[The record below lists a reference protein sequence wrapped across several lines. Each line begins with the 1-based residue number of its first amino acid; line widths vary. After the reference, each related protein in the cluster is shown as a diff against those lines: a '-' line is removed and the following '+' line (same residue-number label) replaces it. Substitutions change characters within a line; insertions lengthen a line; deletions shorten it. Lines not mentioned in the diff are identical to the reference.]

1 MCLVPPKIS
10 HFDFAKDLNVG
21 DRTSVQCVVVTGDLP
36 LIFTWLKDNV
46 PIKVNGIVSSNDEVI
61 NIVEPRYNNDNNNRF
76 NSKDGSSSSIKT
88 SNNDNNLITIRQN
101 DDFTSALSI
110 ITITK
115 QQAGQYSCRVQND
128 AATVQYSAQLKVNG
142 IKHPALKAIIWKM
155 TFSLPFFVA
164 IYSINVLYFIFLY
177 YVLCV
182 CVVVEQNHQNLDLMA
197 LARDILHVTGF

>member
-46 PIKVNGIVSSNDEVI
+46 PIKANGILNNNEEII
-61 NIVEPRYNNDNNNRF
+61 NNEPRYNNDNNNRF
-76 NSKDGSSSSIKT
+76 NSKDASIKT
-88 SNNDNNLITIRQN
+88 TNNDNNLITIRQN

-142 IKHPALKAIIWKM
+142 ITDIKTIIWKM
-155 TFSLPFFVA
+155 TFSLPFA
-164 IYSINVLYFIFLY
+164 TLSINVFF
-177 YVLCV
+177 V
-182 CVVVEQNHQNLDLMA
+182 CVVCGCSEKT
-197 LARDILHVTGF
+197 IKI

>member
-1 MCLVPPKIS
+1 MISINYTLWYFLCLVPPKIS

-46 PIKVNGIVSSNDEVI
+46 PIKANGIVNSNEEII
-61 NIVEPRYNNDNNNRF
+61 NNEPRYNNDNNNRF
-76 NSKDGSSSSIKT
+76 NSKDGSIKNN
-88 SNNDNNLITIRQN
+88 NNDNNLITIRQN

-128 AATVQYSAQLKVNG
+128 AATVQYSAELKVNG
-142 IKHPALKAIIWKM
+142 ITYMKTIIWKM
-155 TFSLPFFVA
+155 TFSLPFA
-164 IYSINVLYFIFLY
+164 ARLMFLFS
-177 YVLCV
+177 VV
-182 CVVVEQNHQNLDLMA
+182 CVWL
-197 LARDILHVTGF
+197 